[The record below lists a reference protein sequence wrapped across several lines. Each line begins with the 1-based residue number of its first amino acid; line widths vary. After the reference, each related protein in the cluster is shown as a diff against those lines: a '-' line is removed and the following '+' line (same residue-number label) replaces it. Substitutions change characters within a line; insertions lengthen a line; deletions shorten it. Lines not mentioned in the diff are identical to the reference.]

1 MNTSYKQIASVG
13 AGNGYQADLHE
24 FQITPQGSAF
34 LTAYSL
40 VSADL
45 SSVGGHRDGIL
56 QDAIL
61 QEVDIPTGLVMFE
74 WHAWGHVG
82 LADSYGRMPYA
93 NLPWDFFH
101 INSVSLDPWGDGNF
115 IVSARN
121 MWASFEVDHVSG
133 AVLWRLGG
141 RSSSF
146 KMGPGT
152 GTAYQ
157 HDVRWQPDRTLTIF
171 DNGAYPS
178 VHKQSRVIRERIDWA
193 HRKVHLVSRYA
204 GGITAGS
211 QGNGQF
217 LPNGSVFVG
226 WGEAPYVTEYGPT
239 GQILFSAHI
248 PRPTQSYRAYRF
260 PWQATPASR
269 PALAVKHGS
278 GGTTVYASWNGAT
291 GVTAW
296 QLLAGPSSVE
306 PERRRD
312 GALAGVRDAD
322 RAPRRG
328 RPSWPCRR
336 SGRAEKCW
344 PPRPAYRAERALGWP
359 ASSRRWHS

>member
-1 MNTSYKQIASVG
+1 
-13 AGNGYQADLHE
+13 
-24 FQITPQGSAF
+24 
-34 LTAYSL
+34 
-40 VSADL
+40 
-45 SSVGGHRDGIL
+45 
-56 QDAIL
+56 
-61 QEVDIPTGLVMFE
+61 
-74 WHAWGHVG
+74 
-82 LADSYGRMPYA
+82 MPYA

-269 PALAVKHGS
+269 PALTVKHGS

-296 QLLAGPSSVE
+296 QLLAGPSSSSLSAVATAPSQGFE
-306 PERRRD
+306 TPIALP
-312 GALAGVRDAD
+312 GAAVRVAVQ
-322 RAPRRG
+322 
-328 RPSWPCRR
+328 
-336 SGRAEKCW
+336 
-344 PPRPAYRAERALGWP
+344 ALGAGGEVLATSP
-359 ASSRRWHS
+359 GVPG